1 MIADTDTVKIS
12 VIHEIKK
19 KIRLIILIA
28 SFVIVTLFGIIFVDL
43 YKKVFPFLDFFSELP
58 IAVIIIFTL
67 ILSFLGLYLSIT
79 ISRRMIRIMQE
90 YSLRLDRLLNITKDL
105 REEIHGDILLEK
117 IMDYALS
124 ITHSDAGSLL
134 LMENGN
140 NLVFRILRGD
150 QASQLQG
157 TSLKARKGLIG
168 WAAEKGLPV
177 RIDDVSKDDR
187 FSPEHD
193 ALTGYETRSIMCIPL
208 KIKGKV
214 IGVLVLLNKKG
225 GHMYRQRDE
234 EIITYLADQAA
245 ISILKTKFV
254 EDQKNYE
261 IHLTEILLESIDS
274 QLSNKKGHSKRV
286 ARYSNIMG
294 KALNIAEDAQR
305 RLYFASLLHD
315 VGFLKIHA
323 SDLYS
328 KEEHMRHPVVG
339 YEMIKPINFYSDI
352 APYILHHHER
362 YDGYGYPSQLKG
374 EEIPLVARI
383 ITIAEAFDA
392 MTSATSYKIPISFED
407 ALEELKNNAGTQF
420 DPDLV
425 KIFVE
430 NISQKNI
437 QSQ

>member
-1 MIADTDTVKIS
+1 MISRTDTVKNS

-67 ILSFLGLYLSIT
+67 MLSILGLYLSIT
-79 ISRRMIRIMQE
+79 ISRRMLRIMQD

-124 ITHSDAGSLL
+124 ITNSDAGSLL

-140 NLVFRILRGD
+140 DLVFKILRGE
-150 QASQLQG
+150 QASPLRG
-157 TSLKARKGLIG
+157 TSLKAGKGLTG
-168 WAAEKGLPV
+168 WTAEKGVPM

-187 FSPEHD
+187 FSPEYD

-208 KIKGKV
+208 KTKEKV
-214 IGVLVLLNKKG
+214 IGVLVLINKKNG
-225 GHMYRQRDE
+225 RPYRARDE

-245 ISILKTKFV
+245 ISIFKTKFV

-261 IHLTEILLESIDS
+261 IHLTEILLEAIDS
-274 QLSNKKGHSKRV
+274 QLSDKKGHSKRV

-294 KALNIAEDAQR
+294 KALNIAEEAQR

-315 VGFLKIHA
+315 VGFLKMQ
-323 SDLYS
+323 STDVYS
-328 KEEHMRHPVVG
+328 KEELMRHPVVG
-339 YEMIKPINFYSDI
+339 YEMIKPINFYADI

-374 EEIPLVARI
+374 GEIPLVARI
-383 ITIAEAFDA
+383 ISIAEAFDA
-392 MTSATSYKIPISFED
+392 MTSDTSYKIPISFED
-407 ALEELKNNAGTQF
+407 ALAELKNNAGTQF

-425 KIFVE
+425 KMFVE
-430 NISQKNI
+430 NITPKNTR
-437 QSQ
+437 